1 MRFALVGQPNCGKST
16 LFNQVSGYKAHTGN
30 FPGTTVTYTE
40 SKVRVQRE
48 TVDVVD
54 LPGTYTLAGTN
65 PAERVALR
73 YLASTDVD
81 VIINLLDATHLSQG
95 LDMTLELL
103 ELQRPMVVAVNLLD
117 EAVRLGLHIDGPAL
131 EARLGVPVLPL
142 VASKGRGVRHL
153 FNAALQTGKRAE
165 SPNRPRYS
173 RDVEDAVSSLTTAL
187 LGTPT
192 PLHPEA
198 TAFKLLEDDT
208 ELASEIARRDPG
220 ILRLTEERRRVLSD
234 RRGQPARWVIWGE
247 RHGLAGNLEHAVV
260 TQGDRRSTW
269 HDRLDDVLL
278 HPVAG
283 YAALLL
289 ILLAFFQLVYAT
301 GQIVEPPLLALFTGW
316 TSRLH
321 AALGGPSL
329 LDSLAVGLLQGV
341 AGGAA
346 IVLPYLVPFLL
357 GLGFLEDVGYL
368 PRLAFLMD
376 ALMHRLGL
384 HGKSVVPFIL
394 GYGCSVP
401 AVMSTRILE
410 NRRDRFLA
418 ATLSTLIPCSA
429 RLVVVFGLVAATI
442 GPTAAAAIY
451 LLNVFVIA
459 LTGRVLSGMLGEDS
473 PGLILEI
480 PPYRLPAA
488 RTVLA
493 KAWYRVREFVVE
505 AWPALIAGSAV
516 LALLSFYGVAPL
528 LNTFV
533 RPVTWLLGLPAAT
546 GVPLAFGILRKE
558 LSLVMLGQ
566 ALGTLDFSLALTQVQ
581 RITFAVFVVF
591 YVPCLATLVVLRRE
605 FGWRAMLAVSAIA
618 TFVALAVA
626 LAVRGGLLLA
636 GVI

>member
-1 MRFALVGQPNCGKST
+1 MRIALVGQPNCGKST

-30 FPGTTVTYTE
+30 FPGTSVTYTE
-40 SKVRVQRE
+40 SKVRVQGE

-65 PAERVALR
+65 PAERVTLR

-81 VIINLLDATHLSQG
+81 VIINVLDATHLSQG
-95 LDMTLELL
+95 LDMTLELV

-117 EAVRLGLHIDGPAL
+117 EAVRLGLRIDGPAL

-153 FNAALQTGKRAE
+153 FNAALQAGKRAVG
-165 SPNRPRYS
+165 PTRPRYS
-173 RDVEDAVSSLTTAL
+173 RDVEDAVSSLTAAL

-208 ELASEIARRDPG
+208 ELASEIARRAPG
-220 ILRLTEERRRVLSD
+220 LVPLAEQRRRVLSD
-234 RRGQPARWVIWGE
+234 GRGQPARWVIWGE

-260 TQGDRRSTW
+260 TQGQRRTTW
-269 HDRLDDVLL
+269 RDRLDDVLL

-289 ILLAFFQLVYAT
+289 ILFGFFQVVYAT
-301 GQIVEPPLLALFTGW
+301 GQIVEPPLLALFTAW

-329 LDSLAVGLLQGV
+329 LDTLAVGLLQGV

-357 GLGFLEDVGYL
+357 GLGFLEDIGYM

-442 GPTAAAAIY
+442 GPAAAAGIY

-459 LTGRVLSGMLGEDS
+459 LTGRVLSSMLGEDS

-480 PPYRLPAA
+480 PPYRIPAA

-516 LALLSFYGVAPL
+516 LALLSFFGVAPL
-528 LNTFV
+528 LNTLV

-636 GVI
+636 GV

>member
-1 MRFALVGQPNCGKST
+1 MRIALVGQPNSGKST
-16 LFNQVSGYKAHTGN
+16 LFNQVAGYKAHTGN
-30 FPGTTVTYTE
+30 FPGTTVAYTE
-40 SKVRVQRE
+40 SKVRLQGEV
-48 TVDVVD
+48 VDVVD

-65 PAERVALR
+65 PAERVTLR

-81 VIINLLDATHLSQG
+81 VIINVLDATHLSQG

-103 ELQRPMVVAVNLLD
+103 ELRRPVVVAVNLLD
-117 EAVRLGLHIDGPAL
+117 EADRLGLHIDGPAL
-131 EARLGVPVLPL
+131 EANLNVPVLPL
-142 VASKGRGVRHL
+142 VASKGRGVRAL
-153 FNAALQTGKRAE
+153 FNAALQAGKHAIG
-165 SPNRPRYS
+165 PTRPRYS
-173 RDVEDAVSSLTTAL
+173 RDVEDVVSRLTAAL
-187 LGTPT
+187 QGTPT

-198 TAFKLLEDDT
+198 TAFKLLEDDSQ
-208 ELASEIARRDPG
+208 LAAEIARRAPELVPLAEQG
-220 ILRLTEERRRVLSD
+220 RRALSD
-234 RRGQPARWVIWGE
+234 GRGQPARWVIWGE

-260 TQGDRRSTW
+260 TQGERRTSW

-283 YAALLL
+283 NLALLL
-289 ILLAFFQLVYAT
+289 ILLTFFQAVYAT
-301 GQIVEPPLLALFTGW
+301 GRAVEPPLLALFETW
-316 TSRLH
+316 SSRLH
-321 AALGGPSL
+321 AALAGQSF
-329 LDSLAVGLLQGV
+329 LDTLAIGLLQGM

-346 IVLPYLVPFLL
+346 IVMPYLIPFLL
-357 GLGFLEDVGYL
+357 GLGFLEDVGYM

-418 ATLSTLIPCSA
+418 AALSTLIPCSA
-429 RLVVVFGLVAATI
+429 RLVVVFGLVAAYI
-442 GPTAAAAIY
+442 GPWAAAGIY
-451 LLNVFVIA
+451 LLNLFVIA

-493 KAWYRVREFVVE
+493 KAWYRVREFMVE
-505 AWPALIAGSAV
+505 AWPALILGSAV
-516 LALLSFYGVAPL
+516 LALLTFFGLAPWMDL
-528 LNTFV
+528 LV

-546 GVPLAFGILRKE
+546 GVPLTFGILRKE

-566 ALGTLDFSLALTQVQ
+566 ALGTLNFDLVLTQIQ
-581 RITFAVFVVF
+581 MITFAVFVVF
-591 YVPCLATLVVLRRE
+591 YIPCLATLVVLRRE
-605 FGWRAMLAVSAIA
+605 LGWRAMGSVAALSTV
-618 TFVALAVA
+618 VALVVA
-626 LAVRGGLLLA
+626 LAVRGGLYLA
-636 GVI
+636 GI